1 MDVQNKWLVVNQR
14 KIQNMIHVLET
25 LRMQNVDLSGLTTF
39 QDIKFLILSM
49 QAEIEKSQK
58 EINYLREI
66 LNKYHED

>member
-58 EINYLREI
+58 EINHLREI